1 MRHNRCRRFGSVVVL
16 GLLLLPAVAVFAAD
30 MVTVPLF
37 PGEVFYRDTGAPFA
51 VTRTFTVPA
60 TEGTFVLRLVNGD
73 GATDNLVSSAVV
85 RVNGAAL
92 VSGKDLNQHVYT
104 LERPVTN
111 LVKGQNTLEVEV
123 RSVPSSY
130 ITVTIEGTY
139 LLGVHITDPAPSASL
154 ASDRVTVRGTYVGY
168 TGDVGITVNG
178 IRAAIS
184 GNTFVAEDVPLAPEG
199 NTLSAVVTSF
209 DGIWN
214 ADSITVASL
223 GVKPPLALWSN
234 FSSGVPPFSVS
245 FRPEVEGIAPVDYRY
260 DFDGDGSV
268 DNAVATEEAVS
279 FAYTAPGTYRA
290 TVAATD
296 AAGQTYMAEKT
307 IVVQERQAVDTLLSG
322 RWHGLS
328 LSLEAQDLQ
337 GGLAHLL
344 PESRAKYQAIFS
356 PLAAQLP
363 TVFAS
368 ISLPEL
374 IRVTGNVAQYRVRR
388 EQMWQGAVRTIT
400 YYVWFVKDQDGVWR
414 IDAF

>member
-16 GLLLLPAVAVFAAD
+16 GLLLLPAVTVFAAD

-73 GATDNLVSSAVV
+73 GAT
-85 RVNGAAL
+85 
-92 VSGKDLNQHVYT
+92 
-104 LERPVTN
+104 
-111 LVKGQNTLEVEV
+111 
-123 RSVPSSY
+123 
-130 ITVTIEGTY
+130 
-139 LLGVHITDPAPSASL
+139 
-154 ASDRVTVRGTYVGY
+154 
-168 TGDVGITVNG
+168 
-178 IRAAIS
+178 
-184 GNTFVAEDVPLAPEG
+184 
-199 NTLSAVVTSF
+199 
-209 DGIWN
+209 
-214 ADSITVASL
+214 
-223 GVKPPLALWSN
+223 
-234 FSSGVPPFSVS
+234 
-245 FRPEVEGIAPVDYRY
+245 
-260 DFDGDGSV
+260 
-268 DNAVATEEAVS
+268 EEAVS

-290 TVAATD
+290 TVTATD